1 MDDLFHPIDD
11 TQEPARG
18 SVDDSRARR
27 SPELSAVVVPL
38 MKGIVYSKP
47 DTARWQALLTLQA
60 RIRDHVSVM
69 GLTLIIDES
78 EGWAFLRSQM
88 ANDDDES
95 DDAVPRLIARRP
107 LSFPVSLLLAL
118 LRKRLVEFD
127 AEGADTRLILTRTE
141 IVDLLRLFLIDSTN
155 EAKLVDRID
164 THVNKVVE
172 LGFLKKLKISSGEE
186 PRFEVLRILRAFVDG
201 QWLGELDER
210 LQSYAE
216 SLEQGEDA
224 AS

>member
-1 MDDLFHPIDD
+1 
-11 TQEPARG
+11 
-18 SVDDSRARR
+18 
-27 SPELSAVVVPL
+27 